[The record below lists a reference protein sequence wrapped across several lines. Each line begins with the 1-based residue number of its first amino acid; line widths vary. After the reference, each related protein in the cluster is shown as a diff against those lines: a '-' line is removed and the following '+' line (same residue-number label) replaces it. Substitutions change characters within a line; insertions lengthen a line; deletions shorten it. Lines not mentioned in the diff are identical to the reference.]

1 MALIN
6 CPECGREV
14 SDKAP
19 TCIHCGYPL
28 ITKEKNTICEI
39 KGQKY
44 DLSKILKMCQN
55 NEPPY
60 ATREAIEKITPLI
73 FGDAVEL
80 GRIIRENGEIPTSY
94 IPKTYTRTIKEE
106 PKCPHCK
113 STEIKKLDIINRSV
127 SIGIFGLGSNKI
139 NKSFQCKKCKYTW

>member
-19 TCIHCGYPL
+19 ACIHCGCPL
-28 ITKEKNTICEI
+28 TILEKNTICEI
-39 KGQKY
+39 RGQKY
-44 DLSKILKMCQN
+44 DLSKALEQYKNHPKNLTI
-55 NEPPY
+55 
-60 ATREAIEKITPLI
+60 TREAIEKITPLA
-73 FGDAVEL
+73 FGDAVDL
-80 GRIIRENGEIPTSY
+80 ARLIKENNGVPTSY
-94 IPKTYTRTIKEE
+94 IPKYRLTIDN

-113 STEIKKLDIINRSV
+113 STEIKKLDALDRAVSV
-127 SIGIFGLGSNKI
+127 GILGLGSNKI